1 MGQRCRGAAGFA
13 MLEALVAIV
22 VLTIGVLGS
31 PACC

>member
-1 MGQRCRGAAGFA
+1 